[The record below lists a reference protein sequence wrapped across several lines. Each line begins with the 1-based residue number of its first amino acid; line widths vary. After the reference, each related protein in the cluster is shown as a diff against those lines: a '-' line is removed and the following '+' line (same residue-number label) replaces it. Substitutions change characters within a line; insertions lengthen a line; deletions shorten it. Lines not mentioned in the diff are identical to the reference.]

1 MSLLSVLFPQ
11 VRAEVLR
18 LLFTNSAQELHLR
31 ELTRQSGLTLGTVQ
45 DELEKLTKADLV
57 TNRRDGNRRYY
68 RANASHPLFPD
79 LQQLVLKTAGLREVL
94 ADALKGVKAVEVA
107 FVFGSLAGGTGT
119 AASDVD
125 LMVIGQS
132 GLRVLVPHLRKAGE
146 RLGREINPVT
156 MTPAEFAKAR
166 GRNGFL
172 SDIMTKEKLFVK
184 GGVNEL
190 ERLG

>member
-1 MSLLSVLFPQ
+1 
-11 VRAEVLR
+11 
-18 LLFTNSAQELHLR
+18 
-31 ELTRQSGLTLGTVQ
+31 
-45 DELEKLTKADLV
+45 
-57 TNRRDGNRRYY
+57 
-68 RANASHPLFPD
+68 
-79 LQQLVLKTAGLREVL
+79 L

-184 GGVNEL
+184 GGVHEL